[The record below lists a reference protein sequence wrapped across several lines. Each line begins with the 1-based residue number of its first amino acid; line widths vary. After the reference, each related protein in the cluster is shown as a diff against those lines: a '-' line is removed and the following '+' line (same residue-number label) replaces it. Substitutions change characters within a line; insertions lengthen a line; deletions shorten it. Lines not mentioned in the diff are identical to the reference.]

1 MARHIDNCGRK
12 EYTLN
17 FNGVELSPCT
27 VEETVDGNVTTTFMR
42 YFKKDPTLVRRITE
56 TESGDTTVTEDEK
69 SYGNWANKGSLSYI
83 PINDDLVES

>member
-42 YFKKDPTLVRRITE
+42 YFKQDPCLVRRITE
-56 TESGDTTVTEDEK
+56 TETGNTTVTEDEK
-69 SYGNWANKGSLSYI
+69 AYGNWANKGSLSYI

>member
-27 VEETVDGNVTTTFMR
+27 VEETVNGNVTTTFMR
-42 YFKKDPTLVRRITE
+42 YFKQDPTLVRRITE
-56 TESGDTTVTEDEK
+56 TESGGTTVTEDEK
-69 SYGNWANKGSLSYI
+69 SYGNWANKGSLTYI